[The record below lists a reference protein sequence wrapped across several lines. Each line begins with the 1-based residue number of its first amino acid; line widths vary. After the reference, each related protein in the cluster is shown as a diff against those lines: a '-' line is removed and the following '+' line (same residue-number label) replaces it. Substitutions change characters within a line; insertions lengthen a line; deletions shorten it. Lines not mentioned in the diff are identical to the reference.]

1 MIEQSNFSNEVIYN
15 MFKVILK
22 QPWAEMASAGL
33 MIVAH
38 NDAPPEEMPKRIF
51 FLAMEPDYS
60 IRYPIEWLQEVHNH
74 QVFGNIACD
83 DLPINAVVGFAD
95 VGGLAPEDFNIWS
108 RGAPPNR
115 YFLVNACKFDNP
127 IPIEQVADLNA
138 ERMPPYHKVCRRFLY
153 ESEND
158 LVIPVSE
165 EVLSSASQGKS
176 FEIDLIGNTANVII
190 DRRNQLKPFSAFRLI
205 CGNKEKRFL
214 FTDDCRIVVDVN
226 EDGSLKY
233 YPSVLRENGVA
244 ARTSLQL
251 CCDHPIGDY

>member
-1 MIEQSNFSNEVIYN
+1 

-33 MIVAH
+33 MTVVH
-38 NDAPPEEMPKRIF
+38 VNAPLEEVPKRIF
-51 FLAMEPDYS
+51 FYAMEPDHS
-60 IRYPIEWLQEVHNH
+60 IGYPIEWLQEVHNQ
-74 QVFGNIACD
+74 QVFGNITNTD
-83 DLPINAVVGFAD
+83 DLPTDTIVGFAD
-95 VGGLAPEDFNIWS
+95 VVGIASEDFNIWS

-115 YFLVNACKFDNP
+115 YFLVNAHKFDNP
-127 IPIEQVADLNA
+127 IPIEDAANLNA
-138 ERMPPYHKVCRRFLY
+138 GHLPPYHKVCRRFLY

-165 EVLSSASQGKS
+165 EILSSASQGKS
-176 FEIDLIGNTANVII
+176 FEIDLIGTTANVII

-205 CGNKEKRFL
+205 CGNKEKRFQ

-233 YPSVLRENGVA
+233 YPSVLREDGVA

-251 CCDHPIGDY
+251 CCDHPIND

>member
-1 MIEQSNFSNEVIYN
+1 

-33 MIVAH
+33 MTVVH
-38 NDAPPEEMPKRIF
+38 VNAPLEEVPKRIF
-51 FLAMEPDYS
+51 FYAMEPDHS
-60 IRYPIEWLQEVHNH
+60 IVYPIEWLQEVHNQ
-74 QVFGNIACD
+74 QVFGNITNTD
-83 DLPINAVVGFAD
+83 DLPTDTIVGFAD
-95 VGGLAPEDFNIWS
+95 VVGIASEDFNIWS

-115 YFLVNACKFDNP
+115 YFLVNAHKFDNP
-127 IPIEQVADLNA
+127 IPIEDAANLNA
-138 ERMPPYHKVCRRFLY
+138 GHLPPYHKVCRRFLY

-165 EVLSSASQGKS
+165 EVQTVASQGKS
-176 FEIDLIGNTANVII
+176 FEIDLIDTTVNVII

-226 EDGSLKY
+226 DDGSLKY
-233 YPSVLRENGVA
+233 YPSVLREDGVG
-244 ARTSLQL
+244 ARASLQL
-251 CCDHPIGDY
+251 CCDRPIGDY

>member
-1 MIEQSNFSNEVIYN
+1 

-33 MIVAH
+33 MTVVH
-38 NDAPPEEMPKRIF
+38 VNAPLEEVPKRIF
-51 FLAMEPDYS
+51 FYAMEPDHS
-60 IRYPIEWLQEVHNH
+60 IGYPIEWLQEVHNQ
-74 QVFGNIACD
+74 QVFGNIPKTD
-83 DLPINAVVGFAD
+83 ELPTNAIVGFAN
-95 VGGLAPEDFNIWS
+95 VGGIAPDDLNIWS

-115 YFLVNACKFDNP
+115 YFLVNAHKFDNP
-127 IPIEQVADLNA
+127 IPIEDAANLNA
-138 ERMPPYHKVCRRFLY
+138 GHLPPYHKVCRRFLY

-165 EVLSSASQGKS
+165 EVQTLASQGKL
-176 FEIDLIGNTANVII
+176 FEIDLIGTTVNVII

-226 EDGSLKY
+226 DDGSLKY
-233 YPSVLRENGVA
+233 YPSVLREDGTG
-244 ARTSLQL
+244 ARASLQL
-251 CCDHPIGDY
+251 CCDHPIDD

>member
-1 MIEQSNFSNEVIYN
+1 

-33 MIVAH
+33 MTVAH
-38 NDAPPEEMPKRIF
+38 NDAPLEEMPMRIF
-51 FLAMEPDYS
+51 FHAIEPDYS
-60 IRYPIEWLQEVHNH
+60 IGYPIEWLQEVHNH
-74 QVFGNIACD
+74 QVFGSIPKPND
-83 DLPINAVVGFAD
+83 MPTNAIVGFAD
-95 VGGLAPEDFNIWS
+95 VGGIAPEDFNIWS
-108 RGAPPNR
+108 RGAPPIR
-115 YFLVNACKFDNP
+115 YFLVNAHKFDNP
-127 IPIEQVADLNA
+127 IPIEDAANLNA
-138 ERMPPYHKVCRRFLY
+138 EHLPPYHKVCRRFLY

-165 EVLSSASQGKS
+165 EVQTLASQGKS
-176 FEIDLIGNTANVII
+176 FEIDLIGTTANVII

-226 EDGSLKY
+226 EDGTLKY
-233 YPSVLRENGVA
+233 YPSVLREDGVA

-251 CCDHPIGDY
+251 CCDHPIGE

>member
-1 MIEQSNFSNEVIYN
+1 

-33 MIVAH
+33 MTVVH
-38 NDAPPEEMPKRIF
+38 VNAPLEEVPKRIF
-51 FLAMEPDYS
+51 FYAMEPDHS
-60 IRYPIEWLQEVHNH
+60 IGYPIEWLQEVHNQ
-74 QVFGNIACD
+74 QVFGNIPKTD
-83 DLPINAVVGFAD
+83 ELPTNAIVGFAD
-95 VGGLAPEDFNIWS
+95 VVGIASEDFNIWS

-115 YFLVNACKFDNP
+115 YFLVNAHKFDNP
-127 IPIEQVADLNA
+127 IPIEDAANLNA
-138 ERMPPYHKVCRRFLY
+138 GHLPPYHKVCRRFLY

-165 EVLSSASQGKS
+165 EVQTLASQGKL
-176 FEIDLIGNTANVII
+176 FEIDLIGTTVNVII

-226 EDGSLKY
+226 DDGSLKY
-233 YPSVLRENGVA
+233 YPSVLREDCTG
-244 ARTSLQL
+244 ARASLQL
-251 CCDHPIGDY
+251 CCDHPIDD

>member
-1 MIEQSNFSNEVIYN
+1 

-33 MIVAH
+33 MTVVHI
-38 NDAPPEEMPKRIF
+38 DAPPEEVPKRIF
-51 FLAMEPDYS
+51 FHATEPDYS
-60 IRYPIEWLQEVHNH
+60 IGYPIEWLQEVHNH
-74 QVFGNIACD
+74 QVLGNIPKTD
-83 DLPINAVVGFAD
+83 ELPTNAIVGFAN
-95 VGGLAPEDFNIWS
+95 VGGIAPDDLNIWS

-115 YFLVNACKFDNP
+115 YFLVNARKFDNP

-138 ERMPPYHKVCRRFLY
+138 EHLPPYHKVCRRFLY

-165 EVLSSASQGKS
+165 EVLSLASQGKS
-176 FEIDLIGNTANVII
+176 FEIDLIGTTANVII
-190 DRRNQLKPFSAFRLI
+190 DSRNQLKPFSAFRLI

-226 EDGSLKY
+226 EDRSLKY
-233 YPSVLRENGVA
+233 YPSVLREDGVA

-251 CCDHPIGDY
+251 CCDHSI

>member
-1 MIEQSNFSNEVIYN
+1 

-33 MIVAH
+33 MTVVHI
-38 NDAPPEEMPKRIF
+38 NAPLEEVPKRIF
-51 FLAMEPDYS
+51 FHAMGPDRS
-60 IRYPIEWLQEVHNH
+60 IGYPIEWLQEVHNQ
-74 QVFGNIACD
+74 QVFGNIPKTD
-83 DLPINAVVGFAD
+83 ELPTNAIVGFAN
-95 VGGLAPEDFNIWS
+95 VGGIAPDDLNIWS

-115 YFLVNACKFDNP
+115 IFLVNAHVFDKP
-127 IPIEQVADLNA
+127 IPPGVADELSDDHL
-138 ERMPPYHKVCRRFLY
+138 PPYHKVCRRFLY

-165 EVLSSASQGKS
+165 EVLTLASQGKS
-176 FEIDLIGNTANVII
+176 FEIDLIGNTVNVII

-226 EDGSLKY
+226 DDGSLKY
-233 YPSVLRENGVA
+233 YPSVLREDGVG
-244 ARTSLQL
+244 ARASLQL
-251 CCDHPIGDY
+251 CCDHPIGE

>member
-1 MIEQSNFSNEVIYN
+1 
-15 MFKVILK
+15 MFKVIMQ

-33 MIVAH
+33 MTVVHI
-38 NDAPPEEMPKRIF
+38 DAPPEEVPKRIF
-51 FLAMEPDYS
+51 FHAMEPDYS
-60 IRYPIEWLQEVHNH
+60 IGYPIEWLQEVHNH
-74 QVFGNIACD
+74 QVLGNITNTN
-83 DLPINAVVGFAD
+83 DLPTDTIVGFAD
-95 VGGLAPEDFNIWS
+95 VVGIVPEDFNIWS

-115 YFLVNACKFDNP
+115 YFLVNAHKFDNP
-127 IPIEQVADLNA
+127 ISIEAAANLNV
-138 ERMPPYHKVCRRFLY
+138 EHLPPYHKVCRRFLY

-176 FEIDLIGNTANVII
+176 FEIDLIGTTANVII

-226 EDGSLKY
+226 EDGLLKY
-233 YPSVLRENGVA
+233 YPSVLREDGVA

-251 CCDHPIGDY
+251 CCDHPIGE

>member
-165 EVLSSASQGKS
+165 EVLTLASQGKS
-176 FEIDLIGNTANVII
+176 FEIDLIGTTANVII

>member
-1 MIEQSNFSNEVIYN
+1 

-33 MIVAH
+33 MTVVH
-38 NDAPPEEMPKRIF
+38 VNAPLEEVPKRIF
-51 FLAMEPDYS
+51 FYAMEPDHS
-60 IRYPIEWLQEVHNH
+60 IGYPIEWLQEVHNH
-74 QVFGNIACD
+74 QVLGNITNTD
-83 DLPINAVVGFAD
+83 DLPTDTIVGFAD
-95 VGGLAPEDFNIWS
+95 VIGIASEDFNIWS

-115 YFLVNACKFDNP
+115 YFLVNAHKFDNP
-127 IPIEQVADLNA
+127 IPIEDAANLNA
-138 ERMPPYHKVCRRFLY
+138 GHLPPYHKVCRRFLY

-165 EVLSSASQGKS
+165 EVQTLASQGKL
-176 FEIDLIGNTANVII
+176 FEIDLIGTTVNVII

-226 EDGSLKY
+226 DDGSLKY
-233 YPSVLRENGVA
+233 YPSVLREDGTG
-244 ARTSLQL
+244 ARASLQL
-251 CCDHPIGDY
+251 CCDHPIDD